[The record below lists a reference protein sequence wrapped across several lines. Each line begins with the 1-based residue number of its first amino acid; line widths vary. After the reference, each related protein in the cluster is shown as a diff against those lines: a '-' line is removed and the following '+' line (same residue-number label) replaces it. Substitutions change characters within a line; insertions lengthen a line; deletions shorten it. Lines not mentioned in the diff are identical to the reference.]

1 MMMPALHPWNEPL
14 ATALVR
20 NLSRLPHAL
29 LIAGPRGLGK
39 NDLAMWL
46 AQCLLC
52 MDPGTPVAPCGHCQ
66 SCRLFASHS
75 HPDLHV
81 VQPEQMYKNSSSL
94 LSQYAYRYPPEDK
107 SPGSKESTVIRIDQI
122 RALIASS
129 QTSPQIAARKVF
141 LLSPA
146 DTLNTNA
153 ANSLLKL
160 LEEPPAD
167 SHLLL
172 VADRPSR
179 LPATI
184 RSRCSRVDLHLPD
197 HPAAV
202 DWLNSRRIPPEDVD
216 RLLALAGGAPL
227 EALVLAEDGF
237 LAQRDQ
243 LLSDLESL
251 AAGTGD
257 PIVCAGRWR
266 QFGTDRC
273 LRWMQGGIA
282 DLITLYL
289 LPDAEIRH
297 NPDLRPRLQALKKRL
312 NLKRLFRLVETV
324 SRDRQYLG
332 RAVDEQLLL
341 ENLLILWTESSVS
354 K

>member
-1 MMMPALHPWNEPL
+1 MMMPVLHPWNEAL
-14 ATALVR
+14 AATLTHD
-20 NLSRLPHAL
+20 LSHLPHAL

-39 NDLAMWL
+39 NDLAVWL

-52 MDPGTPVAPCGHCQ
+52 MKPATPVAPCGHCQ
-66 SCRLFASHS
+66 SCQLFASHS
-75 HPDLHV
+75 HPDFHV
-81 VQPEQMYKNSSSL
+81 VQPEQVYKNSSTL
-94 LSQYAYRYPPEDK
+94 LAHYALRYPPEDK

-122 RALIASS
+122 RALIQSS

-160 LEEPPAD
+160 LEEPPAG

-197 HPAAV
+197 HPSAV
-202 DWLNSRRIPPEDVD
+202 SWLSTRRIPQNDVD

-227 EALVLAEDGF
+227 EALDLAEEGF
-237 LAQRDQ
+237 LAHRDQ
-243 LLSDLESL
+243 LLADLESL
-251 AAGTGD
+251 AAKSGD
-257 PIVCAGRWR
+257 PTVSANRWR
-266 QFGTDRC
+266 QFGADRC
-273 LRWMQGGIA
+273 LGWLQGGLA
-282 DLITLYL
+282 DLIRLRL
-289 LPDAEIRH
+289 LPMAEIRH
-297 NPDLRPRLQALKKRL
+297 NPDLRPRLQALEKRL
-312 NLKRLFRLVETV
+312 DLKQLFQLAEAV
-324 SRDRQYLG
+324 SRDRQNLG

-341 ENLLILWTESSVS
+341 ENLLILWIETNATN
-354 K
+354 